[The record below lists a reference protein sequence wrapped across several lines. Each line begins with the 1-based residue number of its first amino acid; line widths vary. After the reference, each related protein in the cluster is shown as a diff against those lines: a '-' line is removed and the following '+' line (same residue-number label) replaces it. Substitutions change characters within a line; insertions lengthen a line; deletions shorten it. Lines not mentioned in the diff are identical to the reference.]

1 MLTPLTAP
9 PTPITDFFKEA
20 GFTHEQFKQN
30 PTLRDLP
37 SGRLGNLSDLTERT
51 SEPTALNILL
61 RWFFLGLPLESE
73 AFAGLIPTPVVA
85 QLVETGMLIQEG
97 ARFTPKVMLTPCDGF
112 LFAADPTRTLETPE
126 ASGMVLW
133 PNPSTRLLQMFT
145 IRRPARAM
153 LDLGAG
159 CGILAVLAAGH
170 CRQVVASDLNPRAT
184 EFARFNV
191 WLNGVNNV
199 ECVTGD
205 TFAPVEGRT
214 FDLIASNPPFFVT
227 PSVDQIYCEN
237 SMELD
242 GYCRE
247 LIRAA
252 PHYLNEGGFLQVT
265 LEWVEVKGQSWRD
278 RLAEWLADTGCDAWV
293 LRSYTRSAAA

>member
-1 MLTPLTAP
+1 MLTPLAAQ

-61 RWFFLGLPLESE
+61 RWFFLGLPVESQ
-73 AFAGLIPTPVVA
+73 AFAGLVPAPVVA
-85 QLVETGMLIQEG
+85 QLVETGMLVQEG
-97 ARFTPKVMLTPCDGF
+97 ARFIPKVMLTPCDGF
-112 LFAADPTRTLETPE
+112 LFAADPARTLESPE
-126 ASGMVLW
+126 SSGMVLW

-145 IRRPARAM
+145 IRRPAAAM
-153 LDLGAG
+153 LDLGSG

-191 WLNGVNNV
+191 WL
-199 ECVTGD
+199 TG
-205 TFAPVEGRT
+205 
-214 FDLIASNPPFFVT
+214 
-227 PSVDQIYCEN
+227 
-237 SMELD
+237 
-242 GYCRE
+242 
-247 LIRAA
+247 
-252 PHYLNEGGFLQVT
+252 
-265 LEWVEVKGQSWRD
+265 
-278 RLAEWLADTGCDAWV
+278 
-293 LRSYTRSAAA
+293 